1 MQLNIKWDPII
12 LIDSL
17 GYLQVSHHPVLYTV
31 LELGETLYHWE
42 RDDKL
47 YPMVHILT
55 VHNPSKIHL
64 TCCQKKNQKQK
75 QFLGNSTKAD
85 LTLTTTAFIKNIT
98 DTLYLS
104 PFTPVS
110 DQDKISPYNIN
121 TMSSRQVMRINKNIN
136 WGMHSWSNTKFS
148 KLNHR
153 NCAADSEENCC
164 SLTVVMSACPI
175 VVWVNLATDA
185 IDFWGSS

>member
-1 MQLNIKWDPII
+1 MKTAHLSIETKMQLNIKWYTII

-64 TCCQKKNQKQK
+64 TCCQKKTKKQK

-85 LTLTTTAFIKNIT
+85 LTLTTSFYKKHYRYTV
-98 DTLYLS
+98 
-104 PFTPVS
+104 PFTIYSCQWPRQNFS
-110 DQDKISPYNIN
+110 LQYQYNVKQTSN
-121 TMSSRQVMRINKNIN
+121 ENKQKYQL
-136 WGMHSWSNTKFS
+136 GY
-148 KLNHR
+148 
-153 NCAADSEENCC
+153 A
-164 SLTVVMSACPI
+164 
-175 VVWVNLATDA
+175 
-185 IDFWGSS
+185 

>member
-1 MQLNIKWDPII
+1 MQLNIKWYTII

-17 GYLQVSHHPVLYTV
+17 GYSQVSHHPVLYTV

-64 TCCQKKNQKQK
+64 TCCQKKTKKQK

-85 LTLTTTAFIKNIT
+85 LTLTTSFYKKHYRYTVPF
-98 DTLYLS
+98 TLYSCLWPRQNFS
-104 PFTPVS
+104 L
-110 DQDKISPYNIN
+110 QYH

-153 NCAADSEENCC
+153 NCAANSEENCC
-164 SLTVVMSACPI
+164 SLTVVMNACPI
-175 VVWVNLATDA
+175 VVRVNLATDA
-185 IDFWGSS
+185 TDFWGSS